1 MIRKLAPYT
10 KGYRVYILLGILC
23 SAGEAV
29 LELMLPKAMS
39 SIVDYGIGG
48 NGGAGDRTYILT
60 MGLKMVLMAL
70 ICLALGV
77 GAAALA
83 AKAGMGFGANVR
95 EAEYRQVQRFSFSN
109 IEHFSTASLITRLTN
124 DVSSV
129 QMTLMMGMRML
140 VRAPVMLITALVM
153 ALRIS
158 LQLSQIFLVI
168 LPLLALMVF
177 IVLRY
182 VGPFF
187 TSLQKA
193 TDGLNLVVQEDL
205 NAIRV
210 VKSFVREDQ
219 EKGKFFQRS
228 ETLRQTAERAFG
240 FVVTFIPMVNLIMGG
255 AIVSIMWLGGHY
267 VAGGQM
273 LSGDLLAFF
282 TYASEILMSLM
293 MVAMVMMVLTRSIA
307 CGKRIVEVLE
317 EQPEIT
323 DDDAVKEIADD
334 GTERELTLS
343 DGSIRFDH
351 VYFKYHPDSAEWNL
365 TDIDF
370 SIASGMTVGILG
382 GTGSAKS
389 TLVSLIPRLYEATEG
404 AVYVGGHNV
413 KDYTMET
420 LREGCAM
427 VLQKNTLFSGT
438 IRDNLRWGD
447 ENATDQEMETA
458 CRMACA
464 DEFISR
470 MPDGYDTRIEQGGT
484 NVSGGQKQRLCI
496 ARAILRKP
504 KVLILDDS
512 TSAVDT
518 ATDAK
523 IRAALKEALPGST
536 KLIIAQRI
544 SSVMDAD
551 VILVL
556 DDGKISGMGTHEQL
570 MASNQ
575 IYREVYQSQQEG
587 VSIDG

>member
-39 SIVDYGIGG
+39 NIVDYGISG

-177 IVLRY
+177 IILRY

-210 VKSFVREDQ
+210 VKSFVREDGET
-219 EKGKFFQRS
+219 EKCFHRR

-240 FVVTFIPMVNLIMGG
+240 CVVTFIPMVNLIMGG
-255 AIVSIMWLGGHY
+255 TIVSIMWLGGHY

-282 TYASEILMSLM
+282 TYASEILMALM

-365 TDIDF
+365 ADIDF

>member
-1 MIRKLAPYT
+1 MLSLFITHLQ
-10 KGYRVYILLGILC
+10 GYKRQAVRSPVFITLEVICELILPLIM
-23 SAGEAV
+23 AE
-29 LELMLPKAMS
+29 
-39 SIVDYGIGG
+39 IVDVAIP
-48 NGGAGDRTYILT
+48 AGDTAYIFRLGAV
-60 MGLKMVLMAL
+60 M
-70 ICLALGV
+70 LALSLLSMAFGV
-77 GAAALA
+77 LS
-83 AKAGMGFGANVR
+83 AKYATFASQGFGANL
-95 EAEYRQVQRFSFSN
+95 RQCLFDKVQEFSFADIDRFSS
-109 IEHFSTASLITRLTN
+109 ASLITRTTN
-124 DVSSV
+124 DVNA
-129 QMTLMMGMRML
+129 MTMMLNMGLRML

-210 VKSFVREDQ
+210 VKSFVREDR

-255 AIVSIMWLGGHY
+255 TIVSIMWLGGHY

-365 TDIDF
+365 TDINF
-370 SIASGMTVGILG
+370 SIAS
-382 GTGSAKS
+382 A
-389 TLVSLIPRLYEATEG
+389 
-404 AVYVGGHNV
+404 
-413 KDYTMET
+413 
-420 LREGCAM
+420 
-427 VLQKNTLFSGT
+427 
-438 IRDNLRWGD
+438 
-447 ENATDQEMETA
+447 
-458 CRMACA
+458 
-464 DEFISR
+464 
-470 MPDGYDTRIEQGGT
+470 
-484 NVSGGQKQRLCI
+484 
-496 ARAILRKP
+496 
-504 KVLILDDS
+504 
-512 TSAVDT
+512 
-518 ATDAK
+518 
-523 IRAALKEALPGST
+523 
-536 KLIIAQRI
+536 
-544 SSVMDAD
+544 
-551 VILVL
+551 
-556 DDGKISGMGTHEQL
+556 
-570 MASNQ
+570 
-575 IYREVYQSQQEG
+575 
-587 VSIDG
+587 

>member
-10 KGYRVYILLGILC
+10 KGYRIWIILGVLC

-29 LELMLPKAMS
+29 LELLLPKAMS
-39 SIVDYGIGG
+39 QIVDVGIA
-48 NGGAGDRTYILT
+48 NGDKEYILA
-60 MGLKMVLMAL
+60 MGLKMILMAL
-70 ICLALGV
+70 ASLVMGV

-83 AKAGMGFGANVR
+83 ARAGMGFGANVR
-95 EAEYRQVQRFSFSN
+95 AAEYAQVQRFSFAN
-109 IEHFSTASLITRLTN
+109 IERFSTAS
-124 DVSSV
+124 

-153 ALRIS
+153 ALTIS
-158 LQLSQIFLVI
+158 LQLSQVFLVV
-168 LPLLALMVF
+168 LPLLLLLVA
-177 IVLRY
+177 IVIRY

-187 TSLQKA
+187 TALQKS
-193 TDGLNLVVQEDL
+193 TDDLNLVVQENL

-210 VKSFVREDQ
+210 VKSFVREDR
-219 EKGKFFQRS
+219 EKEKFFQRS

-255 AIVSIMWLGGHY
+255 TIVSIMWLGGHY

-282 TYASEILMSLM
+282 TYASEILMALM

-323 DDDAVKEIADD
+323 DDDAVKEITGD
-334 GTERELTLS
+334 GTKRELTLS

-447 ENATDQEMETA
+447 ENATDQEMEAA

>member
-10 KGYRVYILLGILC
+10 KGYRIWIILGVLC

-29 LELMLPKAMS
+29 LELLLPKAMS
-39 SIVDYGIGG
+39 QIVDVGIA
-48 NGGAGDRTYILT
+48 NGDKEYILA
-60 MGLKMVLMAL
+60 MGLKMILMAL
-70 ICLALGV
+70 ASLVMGV

-95 EAEYRQVQRFSFSN
+95 AAEYAQVQRFSFAN
-109 IEHFSTASLITRLTN
+109 IERFSTASLITRLTN

-153 ALRIS
+153 ALTIS
-158 LQLSQIFLVI
+158 LQLSQVFLVV
-168 LPLLALMVF
+168 LPLLLLLVA
-177 IVLRY
+177 IVIRY

-187 TSLQKA
+187 TALQKS
-193 TDGLNLVVQEDL
+193 TDDLNLVVQENL

-210 VKSFVREDQ
+210 VKSFVREDREQ
-219 EKGKFFQRS
+219 EKFTQRS
-228 ETLRQTAERAFG
+228 ETLRQTAERAYS
-240 FVVTFIPMVNLIMGG
+240 FVVLFVPLVTLIMGG
-255 AIVSIMWLGGHY
+255 TIMSIMWLGGHY
-267 VAGGQM
+267 VVGGTM
-273 LSGDLLAFF
+273 LSGDLIAFF

-323 DDDAVKEIADD
+323 DSAADPA
-334 GTERELTLS
+334 LTVENG
-343 DGSIRFDH
+343 DVDFDH
-351 VYFKYHPDSAEWNL
+351 VYFKYHKDSGAWNL
-365 TDIDF
+365 DDICLH
-370 SIASGMTVGILG
+370 IESGMTVGILG

-404 AVYVGGHNV
+404 VVSVGGHDV
-413 KDYTMET
+413 REYTMEA
-420 LREGCAM
+420 LRQGCAM

-438 IRDNLRWGD
+438 IRENLRWGRED
-447 ENATDQEMETA
+447 ATDAEMEEA

-470 MPDGYDTRIEQGGT
+470 MPDGYDTHIEQGGA

-496 ARAILRKP
+496 ARAILRRP
-504 KVLILDDS
+504 RVLILDDS

-523 IRAALKEALPGST
+523 IRSALRQALPGAT

-551 VILVL
+551 LIVVL
-556 DDGKISGMGTHEQL
+556 DDGKISGAGTHDQL
-570 MASNQ
+570 MASNH
-575 IYREVYQSQQEG
+575 IYQEVYKSQQEG
-587 VSIDG
+587 ATIDG

>member
-10 KGYRVYILLGILC
+10 KGYRVWIFLGVLC

-29 LELMLPKAMS
+29 LELLLPKAMS
-39 SIVDYGIGG
+39 QIVDVGIA
-48 NGGAGDRTYILT
+48 NGDKAYILAT
-60 MGLKMVLMAL
+60 GLKMILMAL
-70 ICLALGV
+70 ASLVMGV
-77 GAAALA
+77 GAAGLA

-95 EAEYRQVQRFSFSN
+95 AAEYAQVQRFSFAN
-109 IEHFSTASLITRLTN
+109 IERFSTASLITRLTN

-153 ALRIS
+153 ALTIS
-158 LQLSQIFLVI
+158 LQLSQVFLVV
-168 LPLLALMVF
+168 LPLLLLLVA
-177 IVLRY
+177 IVIRY

-187 TSLQKA
+187 TALQKS
-193 TDGLNLVVQEDL
+193 TDDLNLVVQENL

-210 VKSFVREDQ
+210 VKSFVREDREQ
-219 EKGKFFQRS
+219 EKFAQRS
-228 ETLRQTAERAFG
+228 DTLRDTAERAYS
-240 FVVTFIPMVNLIMGG
+240 FVVLFVPLVTLIMGG
-255 AIVSIMWLGGHY
+255 TIMAIMWLGGHY

>member
-10 KGYRVYILLGILC
+10 KGYRVWIFLGVLC

-29 LELMLPKAMS
+29 LELLLPKAMS
-39 SIVDYGIGG
+39 QIVDVGIA
-48 NGGAGDRTYILT
+48 NGDKEYILA
-60 MGLKMVLMAL
+60 MGLKMILMAL
-70 ICLALGV
+70 ASLVMGV

-83 AKAGMGFGANVR
+83 ARAGMGFGANVR
-95 EAEYRQVQRFSFSN
+95 AAEYAQVQRFSFAN
-109 IEHFSTASLITRLTN
+109 IERFSTASLITRLTN

-153 ALRIS
+153 ALTIS
-158 LQLSQIFLVI
+158 LQLSQVFLVV
-168 LPLLALMVF
+168 LPLLLLLVA
-177 IVLRY
+177 IVIRY

-187 TSLQKA
+187 TALQKS
-193 TDGLNLVVQEDL
+193 TDDLNLVVQENL

-210 VKSFVREDQ
+210 VKSFVREDR
-219 EKGKFFQRS
+219 EKEKFFQRS

-255 AIVSIMWLGGHY
+255 TIVSIMWLGGHY

-282 TYASEILMSLM
+282 TYASEILMALM

-447 ENATDQEMETA
+447 ENATDQEMEAA

-551 VILVL
+551 MILVL
-556 DDGKISGMGTHEQL
+556 DDGKISGIGTHDQL

>member
-39 SIVDYGIGG
+39 NIVDYGIGG

-70 ICLALGV
+70 ICLAVGV

-140 VRAPVMLITALVM
+140 VRAPVMLITALVI

-210 VKSFVREDQ
+210 VKSFVREDR

-255 AIVSIMWLGGHY
+255 TIVSIMWLGGRY
-267 VAGGQM
+267 VSGGQM

-447 ENATDQEMETA
+447 ENATDQEMEAA